1 MAGTIICDYIRTDA
15 NQLSLNVG
23 NTTFA
28 TINAGGFYS
37 NTGTRIIAANGTV
50 STSALSGTIS
60 TSQIANSSVTSDK
73 ISSIANTT
81 ITTGLGYTPPN
92 PGIKADM
99 RFSNTTSKTHQGLLF
114 YIMGGTISANQVPFY
129 ASTLAQAESLAPYVV
144 ISFMNYVKN
153 LENDSQ
159 FDQLY
164 GSQLYNSSIFNYFP
178 TGVTATAID
187 VDENFG
193 TAGSTSYLTSDYFRV
208 VVASNGVDK
217 LWTTSVIKAI
227 STDNGSVTQWQYQVT
242 SGETGAPSL
251 AGLLST
257 VPTGN
262 QMRVTEASS
271 ITGSTGNIGIVLPI
285 PLTVALNF

>member
-1 MAGTIICDYIRTDA
+1 MAGTIIADFIRTDA

-114 YIMGGTISANQVPFY
+114 YIMGGTISASQVPFY

-153 LENDSQ
+153 LENDTQ

-193 TAGSTSYLTSDYFRV
+193 ALGSTSYLTSDYFRV

-217 LWTTSVIKAI
+217 LWTTSVIKGI
-227 STDNGSVTQWQYQVT
+227 STDNGYVTQWQYQVT

-251 AGLLST
+251 AGLFST
-257 VPTGN
+257 TPNGSA
-262 QMRVTEASS
+262 MKCTEAAS
-271 ITGSTGNIGIVLPI
+271 ITGTTGQVGIVLPI

>member
-1 MAGTIICDYIRTDA
+1 MAGTIIADFIRTDA

-28 TINAGGFYS
+28 TINSSGFFS

-50 STSALSGTIS
+50 ATSALSGTIS
-60 TSQIANSSVTSDK
+60 TAQIANSAVTSDK

-81 ITTGLGYTPPN
+81 ITTGLGYIPPN
-92 PGIKADM
+92 PGIKGDM
-99 RFSNTTSKTHQGLLF
+99 RFSNTTPKVHQGLMF
-114 YIMGGTISANQVPFY
+114 YITGGTISASQVPFY
-129 ASTLAQAESLAPYVV
+129 ASSLAQAESLAPYAV
-144 ISFMNYVKN
+144 ISFMNYIKN

-164 GSQLYNSSIFNYFP
+164 NSTLYNSTIFNYFP
-178 TGVTATAID
+178 TGLSTTGID

-193 TAGSTSYLTSDYFRV
+193 TLASTSYLTSDFFRV
-208 VVASNGVDK
+208 IVASNGVDK
-217 LWTTSVIKAI
+217 LWTTSVIKGI
-227 STDNGSVTQWQYQVT
+227 STDNGSVTQFQYQVT
-242 SGETGAPSL
+242 SGETGVPSL

-257 VPTGN
+257 LPNGSA
-262 QMRVTEASS
+262 MKCTEAAS
-271 ITGSTGNIGIVLPI
+271 ITGSSGSIGIVLPI